1 MKIKR
6 HLSLG
11 ALLCL
16 IFSFIIACQQP
27 STPVEVAVASFGN
40 RTYPKLLDRPTAIQY
55 GQEWD
60 KMQSA
65 YSQALKALNK
75 NSNDHKAAL
84 QMVRV
89 FIIEARVTGEHG
101 HYYPSALNLLD
112 SVLADKLMDRNIEF
126 QAKSLKASV
135 LLSQHEFKE
144 ALKIGLEAAQ
154 EYSYNAQ
161 IYGVLTDAYVELGDY
176 EKAVTMADKM
186 VSIRPDLR
194 SYSRVS
200 YLREIHGDI
209 DGAIEAMKLAVAAGY
224 PGYEDTAWARL
235 TLGELYEQY
244 GSLPEAEAQY
254 KIALSERED
263 YPFAIAALAG
273 IAEKKGDVQGAETLL
288 KRACTII
295 PEVGFYEQLASI
307 YSNTNRTEKAT
318 KLNKEVLSMLE
329 DDVLHGHNMNLEYA
343 RFYMDNLGDLNKALE
358 YALIEYEKRPNNIDV
373 NTLLAVIYR
382 KGSRMTEAKK
392 HYTIASR
399 TNSEDEELKLLSDY
413 LAD

>member
-16 IFSFIIACQQP
+16 LLSFCIACQQP
-27 STPVEVAVASFGN
+27 STPVEVAVASFAKKS
-40 RTYPKLLDRPTAIQY
+40 YPKLLTRPAAIQY

-65 YSQALKALNK
+65 YSQALNALKK
-75 NSNDHKAAL
+75 NDKDHKAAL
-84 QMVRV
+84 QMARV

-112 SVLADKLMDRNIEF
+112 SILTNKLTDRNIEF

-135 LLSQHEFKE
+135 LLSQHEFIE
-144 ALKIGLEAAQ
+144 ALQVGLEAAQ

-176 EKAVTMADKM
+176 EKAIAMADKM
-186 VSIRPDLR
+186 VSLRPDLR

-200 YLREIHGDI
+200 YLREIHGDT

-244 GSLPEAEAQY
+244 GSSVEAEAQY
-254 KIALSERED
+254 NRILSERED

-273 IAEKKGDVQGAETLL
+273 IAEKKGDMEKAESLL
-288 KRACTII
+288 KKACAII
-295 PEVGFYEQLASI
+295 PEVGFYEQLATI
-307 YSNTNRTEKAT
+307 YLNTNRQAEAD
-318 KLNKEVLSMLE
+318 KLNKEVLVMLE
-329 DDVLHGHNMNLEYA
+329 DDVLHGHNMNMEYA
-343 RFYMDNLGDLNKALE
+343 RFYMDNLGDLDKALD
-358 YALIEYEKRPNNIDV
+358 YALTEYEKRPNNIDV
-373 NTLLAVIYR
+373 NTLLAVIYQ
-382 KGSRMTEAKK
+382 KGSKMTEAKK

-399 TNSEDEELKLLSDY
+399 TNSQDQELRLLSDY